1 MTTRI
6 GIDFGTANTVVAGWN
21 ESVSRGE
28 PIPLPGL
35 DLLRDGAVGV
45 TQRVIPSLIM
55 FDAAGRR
62 IGAQVAD
69 EIGLADDPRV
79 FRSTKSVISGRVVDV
94 PRDLGFA
101 KVSNREAATRFLAD
115 VMANALLV
123 TGPDVEIVATAPVEA
138 FDNYRDWLVREV
150 GEEVDAARIRVVDE
164 ATAAAVGYSGR
175 MHPGDSFLVFDFG
188 AGTLD
193 VSVVI
198 VNTPDQVSAGA
209 GVRAVS
215 KAGADIGGD
224 QIDLLLTQHVLDP
237 LRLPTGDTTWL
248 NQVTRRTLQSAE
260 RAKSRLT
267 REESAV
273 IEVPLGD
280 SNPVEVAVTRSEFE
294 ALLRDSG
301 VIRKVN
307 SALHGALNRAA
318 SKGIQLDDLSN
329 VYMVGG
335 SSLIPAV
342 RNVLLDLFP
351 ADIVHLDRPLEA
363 VAAGAAGI
371 AGGVELMDHIQHD
384 YAIRHV
390 NPGSGV
396 YEYTVIVSAG
406 TEYPTSE
413 PIAVHTIRATRDGQ
427 HHLGLAIFEMAHAT
441 YQQSSGDLEIM
452 FDAQGGAR
460 AVTVTPQSKQEKSR
474 LWLNEDSP
482 TFLEANPP
490 GKVNLDRFRL
500 EFRID
505 AQKRLTVSAFDLER
519 RDWVLQQQPVVRL
532 A

>member
-21 ESVSRGE
+21 ETLGRGE
-28 PIPLPGL
+28 PIPMPGL
-35 DLLRDGAVGV
+35 DVLREGTVGV
-45 TQRVIPSLIM
+45 TQRVIPSLIT
-55 FDAAGRR
+55 FDPEGRR
-62 IGAQVAD
+62 IGAQVVAD
-69 EIGLADDPRV
+69 IDGLDDPRV

-101 KVSNREAATRFLAD
+101 KVSNREAATRFLSD
-115 VMANALLV
+115 VMANALLA
-123 TGPDVEIVATAPVEA
+123 TGSDVEIVATAPVEA
-138 FDNYRDWLVREV
+138 FDAYRDWLVREV
-150 GEEVDAARIRVVDE
+150 GEDVAASRIRVVDE
-164 ATAAAVGYSGR
+164 ATAAAVGYSSR

-198 VNTPDQVSAGA
+198 VGTPSEVAAGS

-215 KAGADIGGD
+215 KSGADIGGD
-224 QIDLLLTQHVLDP
+224 HIDLLLTQHVLEP
-237 LRLPTGDTTWL
+237 LRLPAGDTTWL
-248 NQVTRRTLQSAE
+248 NQVTRRTMQSAE
-260 RAKSRLT
+260 RAKLALT
-267 REESAV
+267 LRDAAV
-273 IEVPLGD
+273 IEIPL
-280 SNPVEVAVTRSEFE
+280 NPDQPEQVEVTRNQFE
-294 ALLRDSG
+294 TLMRDSG
-301 VIRKVN
+301 LIRKVN
-307 SALHGALNRAA
+307 MALQNALNRAA
-318 SKGIQLDDLSN
+318 AKGVNAEDLAN

-335 SSLIPAV
+335 SSLIPVV
-342 RNVLLDLFP
+342 RNVLLDRFP
-351 ADIVHLDRPLEA
+351 TEMIRLDRPLEA
-363 VAAGAAGI
+363 VASGAAGI

-390 NPGSGV
+390 NPASGV
-396 YEYTVIVSAG
+396 YEYTIIVSAG

-413 PIAVHTIRATRDGQ
+413 PVAVHTIRATRDGQ
-427 HHLGLAIFEMAHAT
+427 RHLGLAVFELAHAT

-490 GKVNLDRFRL
+490 GKVNADRFRL

>member
-6 GIDFGTANTVVAGWN
+6 GIDFGTANTVVAEWN
-21 ESVSRGE
+21 ESLGRGE
-28 PIPLPGL
+28 PIPLSGL
-35 DLLRDGAVGV
+35 DLMRDGAVGV

-55 FDAAGRR
+55 FDADGPK
-62 IGAQVAD
+62 IGAQVAAEAD
-69 EIGLADDPRV
+69 LADDPRV

-101 KVSNREAATRFLAD
+101 KVSNREAATRFLSD

-138 FDNYRDWLVREV
+138 FDTYRDWLVREV
-150 GEEVDAARIRVVDE
+150 SDEVAGTRIRVVDE
-164 ATAAAVGYSGR
+164 ATAAAVGYSSR
-175 MHPGDSFLVFDFG
+175 MQPGDSFLVFDFG

-198 VNTPDQVSAGA
+198 VDEPGHVAAGA

-224 QIDLLLTQHVLDP
+224 QIDLLLTQHILEP
-237 LRLPTGDTTWL
+237 LRLPTGDTNWL
-248 NQVTRRTLQSAE
+248 NQVTRRTLLSAE
-260 RAKSRLT
+260 RAKAKLT
-267 REESAV
+267 RDQSAI
-273 IEVPLGD
+273 IEIPIGGTDPLQK
-280 SNPVEVAVTRSEFE
+280 EVTRAEFE
-294 ALLRDSG
+294 TLLRDSG

-307 SALHGALNRAA
+307 SALHSALNRAA
-318 SKGIQLDDLSN
+318 AKGVNADDLSN
-329 VYMVGG
+329 VFMVGG

-351 ADIVHLDRPLEA
+351 SDIVHLDRPLEA
-363 VAAGAAGI
+363 VASGAAGI

-390 NPGSGV
+390 NPASGV
-396 YEYTVIVSAG
+396 YEYSVIVSAG
-406 TEYPTSE
+406 TEYPTVE
-413 PIAVHTIRATRDGQ
+413 PVAIHTIRATRDGQ
-427 HHLGLAIFEMAHAT
+427 RHLGLAVFELAHAT

-460 AVTVTPQSKQEKSR
+460 AVTVTPQSKQEKTR

-490 GKVNLDRFRL
+490 GKVNEDRFRL

-519 RDWVLQQQPVVRL
+519 RDWVLQELPVVRL

>member
-21 ESVSRGE
+21 ESLERGE

-35 DLLRDGAVGV
+35 DLLREGAVGV
-45 TQRVIPSLIM
+45 NQRVIPSLIM
-55 FDAAGRR
+55 FDSGGRR
-62 IGAQVAD
+62 IGAQVAAEAD
-69 EIGLADDPRV
+69 IIDDPRV
-79 FRSTKSVISGRVVDV
+79 FRSTKSVISGRVIDV
-94 PRDLGFA
+94 PRDLGYA
-101 KVSNREAATRFLAD
+101 KVSNREAATRFLSD

-138 FDNYRDWLVREV
+138 FDTYRDWLVREV
-150 GEEVDAARIRVVDE
+150 SEEVSATRIRVVDE

-198 VNTPDQVSAGA
+198 VNAPDQLAAGS

-224 QIDLLLTQHVLDP
+224 QIDLLLTQHILEP
-237 LRLPTGDTTWL
+237 LRLPTGDTAWL

-260 RAKSRLT
+260 RAKARLT
-267 REESAV
+267 REDTAA
-273 IEVPLGD
+273 IEIPLGD
-280 SNPVEVAVTRSEFE
+280 INPVEIDVTRSQFE
-294 ALLRDSG
+294 TLLRDSG
-301 VIRKVN
+301 VIRKIN

-318 SKGIQLDDLSN
+318 AKGVHAEDLSN

-351 ADIVHLDRPLEA
+351 SEIVHLDRPLEA
-363 VAAGAAGI
+363 VASGAAGI

-390 NPGSGV
+390 NPASGV
-396 YEYTVIVSAG
+396 YEYTVIVHAG
-406 TEYPTSE
+406 TEYPTLD

-490 GKVNLDRFRL
+490 GKVNADRFRL